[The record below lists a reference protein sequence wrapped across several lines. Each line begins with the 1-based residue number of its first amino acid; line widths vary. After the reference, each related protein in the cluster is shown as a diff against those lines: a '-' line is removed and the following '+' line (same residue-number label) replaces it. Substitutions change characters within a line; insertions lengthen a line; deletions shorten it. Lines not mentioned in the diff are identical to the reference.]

1 LRFFAGLSL
10 RAQQLQSD
18 MLKKLTEETK
28 AISDKVSEGSFD
40 LSTLTLADKWG
51 RSKQMPRRRKSDYKK
66 PEKTYWHIYSLQN
79 LNSEKFI
86 KVVNKILKKEYI
98 LIK

>member
-1 LRFFAGLSL
+1 
-10 RAQQLQSD
+10 
-18 MLKKLTEETK
+18 MLKRLDTEIK
-28 AISDKVSEGSFD
+28 PNADKVSVGTID
-40 LSTLTLADKWG
+40 LPIPTFEEKWG
-51 RSKQMPRRRKSDYKK
+51 GSKRMPKRRRVDYKK

-86 KVVNKILKKEYI
+86 KVVNKILKREYI

>member
-1 LRFFAGLSL
+1 MS
-10 RAQQLQSD
+10 
-18 MLKKLTEETK
+18 KKLPVEIEQI
-28 AISDKVSEGSFD
+28 ADKVSAGSFD
-40 LSTLTLADKWG
+40 PSPLTSEERWG
-51 RSKQMPRRRKSDYKK
+51 ESNRMPKRRKSNYKM
-66 PEKTYWHIYSLQN
+66 PEKTYWHIYSLQT

>member
-1 LRFFAGLSL
+1 
-10 RAQQLQSD
+10 
-18 MLKKLTEETK
+18 MLKKLTVDIEQT
-28 AISDKVSEGSFD
+28 ADKVSEGSFD
-40 LSTLTLADKWG
+40 LSTLTFEERWG
-51 RSKQMPRRRKSDYKK
+51 ESNRMPKRRKSNYKM
-66 PEKTYWHIYSLQN
+66 PEKTYWHIYSLQT

>member
-1 LRFFAGLSL
+1 LHK
-10 RAQQLQSD
+10 D
-18 MLKKLTEETK
+18 MLKKLTVEMKLNAE
-28 AISDKVSEGSFD
+28 KVSVGIFD
-40 LSTLTLADKWG
+40 LPAPTFEGKWG
-51 RSKQMPRRRKSDYKK
+51 RLTEMPKRRKVDYQK

>member
-1 LRFFAGLSL
+1 MHNK
-10 RAQQLQSD
+10 
-18 MLKKLTEETK
+18 MLKKLTPEVRSS
-28 AISDKVSEGSFD
+28 SDKVSVGSLD
-40 LSTLTLADKWG
+40 LPAPTFEEEWG
-51 RSKQMPRRRKSDYKK
+51 RLREMPRRRKSDYKK

-86 KVVNKILKKEYI
+86 KVVNKILKREYI

>member
-1 LRFFAGLSL
+1 MSKNLAVEIKQN
-10 RAQQLQSD
+10 A
-18 MLKKLTEETK
+18 
-28 AISDKVSEGSFD
+28 DKVSEVSFEF
-40 LSTLTLADKWG
+40 SPLTLEEKWG
-51 RSKQMPRRRKSDYKK
+51 ESDGMPKRRKSNYKM
-66 PEKTYWHIYSLQN
+66 PEKTYWHIYSLQT

>member
-1 LRFFAGLSL
+1 
-10 RAQQLQSD
+10 
-18 MLKKLTEETK
+18 MLKKLTAEIK
-28 AISDKVSEGSFD
+28 PDSDKVSVGAFD
-40 LSTLTLADKWG
+40 LPTPAFEEEWG
-51 RSKQMPRRRKSDYKK
+51 RSRKMPRRRKSDYKK
-66 PEKTYWHIYSLQN
+66 PDKTYWHIYSLQN

>member
-1 LRFFAGLSL
+1 
-10 RAQQLQSD
+10 
-18 MLKKLTEETK
+18 
-28 AISDKVSEGSFD
+28 
-40 LSTLTLADKWG
+40 
-51 RSKQMPRRRKSDYKK
+51 MPRRRKSDYKK

-86 KVVNKILKKEYI
+86 KVVNKILKREYI

>member
-1 LRFFAGLSL
+1 
-10 RAQQLQSD
+10 
-18 MLKKLTEETK
+18 MLKKLVAEAK
-28 AISDKVSEGSFD
+28 PSADKVSVGVLDPSAPAFEDRWGGS
-40 LSTLTLADKWG
+40 
-51 RSKQMPRRRKSDYKK
+51 REMPRRRRVDYKK

>member
-1 LRFFAGLSL
+1 
-10 RAQQLQSD
+10 
-18 MLKKLTEETK
+18 MKKLNAETRPD
-28 AISDKVSEGSFD
+28 ADKVSVGTLE
-40 LSTLTLADKWG
+40 LPTLTLEEKWG
-51 RSKQMPRRRKSDYKK
+51 RFGEMPKRRRTDYQK
-66 PEKTYWHIYSLQN
+66 PEKTYWHIYSLQT

>member
-1 LRFFAGLSL
+1 
-10 RAQQLQSD
+10 
-18 MLKKLTEETK
+18 MLKKLAVEIEQN
-28 AISDKVSEGSFD
+28 ADKVSEDSFGVPP
-40 LSTLTLADKWG
+40 LTLEERWG
-51 RSKQMPRRRKSDYKK
+51 ESNRMPKRRKSNYKM
-66 PEKTYWHIYSLQN
+66 PEKTYWHIYSLQT

>member
-1 LRFFAGLSL
+1 MHNKTS
-10 RAQQLQSD
+10 
-18 MLKKLTEETK
+18 KKLGAETK
-28 AISDKVSEGSFD
+28 ANADKVGVG
-40 LSTLTLADKWG
+40 TLDSLALILEDNWG
-51 RSKQMPRRRKSDYKK
+51 GYEEMPKRRRMDYRK

>member
-1 LRFFAGLSL
+1 
-10 RAQQLQSD
+10 
-18 MLKKLTEETK
+18 MLKKVTLEIESIADK
-28 AISDKVSEGSFD
+28 ISVGTFD
-40 LSTLTLADKWG
+40 LPPLNLEENWG
-51 RSKQMPRRRKSDYKK
+51 GLKKMPKRRKSDYKM
-66 PEKTYWHIYSLQN
+66 PEKHYWHVYSLQT

>member
-1 LRFFAGLSL
+1 
-10 RAQQLQSD
+10 
-18 MLKKLTEETK
+18 MLKKLTAEIRPNT
-28 AISDKVSEGSFD
+28 DKVSVGTFD
-40 LSTLTLADKWG
+40 LPRLTFEEKWG
-51 RSKQMPRRRKSDYKK
+51 RLKRMPKRKKSDYKK

-86 KVVNKILKKEYI
+86 KVVNKILRSEYI

>member
-1 LRFFAGLSL
+1 
-10 RAQQLQSD
+10 
-18 MLKKLTEETK
+18 MLKKLTVEVKPNTDK
-28 AISDKVSEGSFD
+28 ISVGTFD
-40 LSTLTLADKWG
+40 LPTLTFEEKWG
-51 RSKQMPRRRKSDYKK
+51 RLRRMPKRKKSDYKK

-86 KVVNKILKKEYI
+86 KVVNKILRSEYI

>member
-1 LRFFAGLSL
+1 
-10 RAQQLQSD
+10 
-18 MLKKLTEETK
+18 MLKKLAVEIEPS
-28 AISDKVSEGSFD
+28 ADKVSEGSFD
-40 LSTLTLADKWG
+40 LPPLTLEERWG
-51 RSKQMPRRRKSDYKK
+51 ESNRMPKRRKSNYKM
-66 PEKTYWHIYSLQN
+66 PEKTYWHIYSLQT

>member
-1 LRFFAGLSL
+1 
-10 RAQQLQSD
+10 
-18 MLKKLTEETK
+18 
-28 AISDKVSEGSFD
+28 
-40 LSTLTLADKWG
+40 
-51 RSKQMPRRRKSDYKK
+51 MPKRRRVDYKK

-86 KVVNKILKKEYI
+86 KVVNKILKSEYI

>member
-1 LRFFAGLSL
+1 MA
-10 RAQQLQSD
+10 
-18 MLKKLTEETK
+18 KKLNAETK
-28 AISDKVSEGSFD
+28 PVADKVSVGMLD
-40 LSTLTLADKWG
+40 PLTPALEDKWG
-51 RSKQMPRRRKSDYKK
+51 GSRAMPKRRKTNYQK
-66 PEKTYWHIYSLQN
+66 PDKTYWHIYSLQT